1 VTRFRPSRSFSP
13 LLVGVSACLAA
24 LLGCTTPA
32 SPTQTT
38 PTVADPGPTVA
49 APTMQCTPPTG
60 GSATPCTQ
68 KEYDANQAKLA
79 DYAEAEKVYRQF
91 VQFDNKLARTGA
103 LANSEVLALLG
114 GPMVADYTK
123 DMKDQHDAGMT
134 TDGDTV
140 LTYARPS
147 GVTPYQG
154 SSVALDTC
162 LDGSA
167 VNATNGKTP
176 VMKLQIVKGHAYFAR
191 VEGSMRLWW
200 TDGEYVT
207 SC

>member
-68 KEYDANQAKLA
+68 KEYDSNQAKLA
-79 DYAEAEKVYRQF
+79 DYAEAEKAYRQF
-91 VQFDNKLARTGA
+91 FKLDAA
-103 LANSEVLALLG
+103 LLKSGSLASNEILALLG
-114 GPMVADYTK
+114 GPMVADYQK
-123 DMKDQHDAGMT
+123 DRKDQHDAGMT
-134 TDGDTV
+134 MDGEPV
-140 LTYARPS
+140 LAYVRPGS
-147 GVTPYQG
+147 VSPAQG
-154 SSVALDTC
+154 ATITLDTC
-162 LDGSA
+162 RDASA
-167 VNATNGKTP
+167 VSAIANGKP
-176 VMKLQIVKGHAYFAR
+176 VMKLQIVKGHAYMK
-191 VEGSMRLWW
+191 VVDGSYKLWW
-200 TDGEYVT
+200 TDGDFVT